1 VVGLTLTKDPLGRMA
16 LLGRGLLVL
25 GQDLVDP
32 WQERPQPGAGPR
44 SLGLVTGRDA
54 LDDHFLD
61 GLAMQARLA
70 GNGLKV
76 HPAYADVI
84 FHALH
89 SLSSGPIES
98 QGARPDAT

>member
-1 VVGLTLTKDPLGRMA
+1 MA

-70 GNGLKV
+70 GNGAHRKTILKV